1 MIVIGRSRSRRRY
14 EKEKKCTLPQPR
26 LLTAARRVQ
35 RPDIPLVSMDPE
47 RQTENN
53 TEETSLPM
61 PLDEEIKSL
70 LLKTTPFL
78 LRLRSHLW
86 SQLLHS
92 DSFEVFDGLYD
103 VVEPR
108 NRTQDAALHLYRLDR
123 AVMQ

>member
-1 MIVIGRSRSRRRY
+1 MKKKKMYASAAAITDGRQKS
-14 EKEKKCTLPQPR
+14 
-26 LLTAARRVQ
+26 Q